1 MTKAKQDNDVSNRI
15 TLVYTKIETQL
26 LGPILPCVRSMM
38 ETWKNNDVIDPTSAV
53 YTKNDNE
60 LSWLIELSIVYEEN

>member
-15 TLVYTKIETQL
+15 TLVYVEIETQL
-26 LGPILPCVRSMM
+26 LGPILSCVRSMM

-53 YTKNDNE
+53 YTKNDNA
-60 LSWLIELSIVYEEN
+60 LSWLIELIIVYEEN

>member
-1 MTKAKQDNDVSNRI
+1 MALFGSN
-15 TLVYTKIETQL
+15 Q
-26 LGPILPCVRSMM
+26 SMM

-60 LSWLIELSIVYEEN
+60 LSWLIELSIVYEEK